1 MNEEDRINAGVLFY
15 AEAPELVEKKSRAHR
30 LNIEYNMTFE
40 SDAEKRKK
48 IISSLLGEFGEGG
61 VLQGP
66 IFFHYGVHTKI
77 GRNFFANFNFVVQD
91 DAEVTIGDNC
101 MFGPNVTIV
110 TPAHPLLPE
119 ERRELN
125 TATGERKVL
134 CYAKPVHIGSDC
146 WFGAS
151 VTVCPGVTIGDGCAI
166 GAGAVVTKD
175 IPPRTFAVGV
185 PCKVVRE
192 LTDADSMRNRPEIL
206 GGCRVIE

>member
-40 SDAEKRKK
+40 FDVEKKRE

-61 VLQGP
+61 VLQEP

-101 MFGPNVTIV
+101 MFGPNMTIV
-110 TPAHPLLPE
+110 TPVHPLLTE
-119 ERRELN
+119 ERRELE
-125 TATGERKVL
+125 TADGGRKAL

-151 VTVCPGVTIGDGCAI
+151 VTVASSERAPSSQEISRHARLPQESR
-166 GAGAVVTKD
+166 AG
-175 IPPRTFAVGV
+175 
-185 PCKVVRE
+185 
-192 LTDADSMRNRPEIL
+192 S
-206 GGCRVIE
+206 

>member
-1 MNEEDRINAGVLFY
+1 MNEEDRINAGILFY

-40 SDAEKRKK
+40 FDVEKKK
-48 IISSLLGEFGEGG
+48 EIISSILGELGEGG
-61 VLQGP
+61 VLQEP

-101 MFGPNVTIV
+101 MFGPNVTVV
-110 TPAHPLLPE
+110 TFVHPLLPE
-119 ERRELN
+119 ERRELE
-125 TATGERKVL
+125 TAVGERKDL

-151 VTVCPGVTIGDGCAI
+151 VTVYPGVTIGDGCAI
-166 GAGAVVTKD
+166 GAGAVVTRD
-175 IPPRTFAVGV
+175 IHPRTFAAGAQ
-185 PCKVVRE
+185 CRVVRE
-192 LTDADSMRNRPEIL
+192 LTDADSMRNKPYIL
-206 GGCRVIE
+206 ADNRVID